1 MKICFSKADLS
12 FFSMNIP
19 VLFKIWKSKTFTI
32 LFLAGFLTS
41 VARWFE
47 VFLFSVIAWNLTGN
61 ASIAAI
67 LIMIR
72 LLGVAATGLTFSFA
86 GAFVV
91 RKNVVLAAS
100 LICSLCSLVVFLYSQ
115 TGVTISVFSLAI
127 LSLISGA
134 LWSIDFSF
142 RRPLL
147 ADALPED
154 LISAGVSLDVL
165 SSHATRILGPLFGGV
180 FLTYFDLNFGIF
192 FLFILYVLSFFLVFT
207 QKKDQVTTNTSTYTQ
222 SLLKVIEQTKHNICL
237 LSVISLTFIFNIFA
251 LPFIALISLLLIE
264 KFNPSELHIGI
275 FTSLEGIGALIGGTA
290 ITVIGV
296 NRKLI
301 SFILYLAIIL
311 VSISLAA
318 LSDVLFIYL
327 FSIFIFG
334 IATACYSAL
343 QSTIVYINSTPELR
357 SPTFSLLTIAIG
369 CGALGSLNIFFMT
382 EFFTTEKIALIMA
395 LEGLVIGFFFL
406 IFATTRFPMSSFFEK

>member
-1 MKICFSKADLS
+1 
-12 FFSMNIP
+12 MNIP
-19 VLFKIWKSKTFTI
+19 VLFDIWKFKPFTI

-47 VFLFSVIAWNLTGN
+47 IFLFSVIAWKLTGN

-91 RKNVVLAAS
+91 RKNVVLGAS
-100 LICSLCSLVVFLYSQ
+100 LICSLCSLLVFLYWLTASSM
-115 TGVTISVFSLAI
+115 SVFSLAL
-127 LSLISGA
+127 LSIMSGA

-154 LISAGVSLDVL
+154 LISVGVSLDVL
-165 SSHATRILGPLFGGV
+165 SSHATRILGPLFGGI

-192 FLFILYVLSFFLVFT
+192 FLFTLYALSFFLVFT
-207 QKKDQVTTNTSTYTQ
+207 QKKDQLTTNTSTYTQ
-222 SLLKVIEQTKHNICL
+222 SLIKVLKQTKHNISL

-264 KFNPSELHIGI
+264 KFKLSELHIGI

-296 NRKLI
+296 KRKLI
-301 SFILYLAIIL
+301 SFILYLAVIL
-311 VSISLAA
+311 FSIYLAA
-318 LSDVLFIYL
+318 LSKVLFIYL
-327 FSIFIFG
+327 FSILIFG

-357 SPTFSLLTIAIG
+357 SSTFSLLTIAIG
-369 CGALGSLNIFFMT
+369 CGALGSLNIFLMT
-382 EFFTTEKIALIMA
+382 EFFITEKIALIMA
-395 LEGLVIGFFFL
+395 LEGLVMGLFFL
-406 IFATTRFPMSSFFEK
+406 IFAITRFSMSSFFEK